1 MQGLLRTFG
10 IGFSIVALA
19 ACSGSRQRG
28 VADQRT
34 HFSRFVPMEG
44 DVHRY
49 GLRAVRPRFANGD
62 HAAIERAINSAC
74 QGGKEG
80 SSSFDPRTDE
90 GYYVNCNPRNRQLLN
105 GYIPVDPAHMPH
117 SR

>member
-1 MQGLLRTFG
+1 M
-10 IGFSIVALA
+10 IALA
-19 ACSGSRQRG
+19 GCSGSKQRG
-28 VADQRT
+28 IADKRT
-34 HFSRFVPMEG
+34 NFSKFIPMEG

-62 HAAIERAINSAC
+62 RAAVERAINSAC

-90 GYYVNCNPRNRQLLN
+90 GYYVNCNSRNRQLLN
-105 GYIPVDPAHMPH
+105 GYIPIDPAHMPH
-117 SR
+117 SH